1 MIKRAFLSQTR
12 SLWCLC
18 SGSTDGG
25 YWVVTGGTGR
35 FEGASGTMSSVN
47 VPEFESIPAVSVGTL
62 TVRRDLWQEIIPF
75 VESDSDATP

>member
-1 MIKRAFLSQTR
+1 
-12 SLWCLC
+12 
-18 SGSTDGG
+18 
-25 YWVVTGGTGR
+25 
-35 FEGASGTMSSVN
+35 MSSVN